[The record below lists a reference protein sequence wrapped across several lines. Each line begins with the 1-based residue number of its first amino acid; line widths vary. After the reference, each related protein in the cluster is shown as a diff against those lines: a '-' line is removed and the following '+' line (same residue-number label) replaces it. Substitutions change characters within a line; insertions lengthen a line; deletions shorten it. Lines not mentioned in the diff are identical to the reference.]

1 MTISTITAQDGPR
14 TQTGPGQGNR
24 RQAMLTIL
32 CGIALAVAL
41 VPHATDLVSADTI
54 TTALVLT
61 CPVALAA
68 LGGVW
73 AERAGVVNIGLEGM
87 MILGTWGAGF
97 GALQWGPAFGLVFG
111 MACGALGSLVHAVV
125 TVTFKVDHIVAGVA
139 INILAPGVA
148 KYLSSLT
155 FAAMPG
161 GGTTQSPPVPSL
173 PVLPLP
179 FGLGGLSTGIVLGLV
194 VFPLSWWLLW
204 RTPYGLRL
212 RFCGE
217 NPVAATSLGMRVT
230 ALRHSA
236 VISSGAL
243 AGLGGALL
251 VLASSGLYRDGQT
264 AGRGYM
270 GLAATVFGN
279 WTPSGAFAG
288 SFLYGY
294 MDALQ
299 LRGGGSAVRTVL
311 VVAALACGILAVLV
325 LLRRGGLRRLA
336 PPALAA
342 VLLTAITA
350 LTDSVPEQVAF
361 VAPYMAVL
369 VALVASGQRLRPPA
383 ALGKR
388 HDIAS
393 S

>member
-1 MTISTITAQDGPR
+1 MTTPTITARNEPHAPAGR
-14 TQTGPGQGNR
+14 SRGNR
-24 RQAMLTIL
+24 RQSLLAIL
-32 CGIALAVAL
+32 CAIALAVAL
-41 VPHATDLVSADTI
+41 VPHATDLVSGNTFS
-54 TTALVLT
+54 TALVLT

-73 AERAGVVNIGLEGM
+73 AERAGVVNIGLEGT

-97 GALQWGPAFGLVFG
+97 GALQWGPALGLVFG
-111 MACGALGSLVHAVV
+111 MACGALGGLVHAVV

-161 GGTTQSPPVPSL
+161 GGTTQSPPVPAL

-194 VFPLSWWLLW
+194 LFPLSWWLLW

-217 NPVAATSLGMRVT
+217 NPVAATSLGIRVT
-230 ALRHSA
+230 VLRYGA
-236 VISSGAL
+236 VVSSGAL

-288 SFLYGY
+288 SLLYGY

-311 VVAALACGILAVLV
+311 VVAALVCGLLAVLV
-325 LLRRGGLRRLA
+325 ILRRGGLRRLA
-336 PPALAA
+336 FPALAA
-342 VLLTAITA
+342 ILLATVTA

-361 VAPYMAVL
+361 VAPYVAVL
-369 VALVASGQRLRPPA
+369 VALVLSGQRLRPPA